1 MKIAIV
7 EDEKYWREY
16 AKKVVQQFYGENN
29 QFELDIYVNGISYL
43 KSGQKYDIS
52 FIDIEMPSIDGF
64 ETIVKA
70 KQFNY
75 KGIFIVLTTH
85 LELSRKG
92 YHVDAFRYID
102 KANIYEE
109 VYEALKSAEIVLGR
123 NAKVCVNV
131 IGEGKRELTLKN
143 IIYIETE
150 KHYVAIHTKY
160 GDIRC
165 SNSMHEM
172 EKFLCNKWFYR
183 SHNAY
188 IVNLD
193 EVKAIEGSKA
203 IMSNLHKLDIAKRK
217 FFSFRRAYI
226 DRQYECANG

>member
-7 EDEKYWREY
+7 EDEMYWREY
-16 AKKVVQQFYGENN
+16 ARKIMCQFYENN
-29 QFELDIYVNGISYL
+29 KQVELDVYENGDSYL
-43 KSGQKYDIS
+43 DSRKIYDIS
-52 FIDIEMPSIDGF
+52 FVDIEMPSINGF
-64 ETIVKA
+64 ETILKA
-70 KQFNY
+70 KQFNN
-75 KGIFIVLTTH
+75 KGIFIVFTTH

-102 KANIYEE
+102 KANIHEE
-109 VYEALKSAEIVLGR
+109 VYEALKSAELVLGR
-123 NAKVCVNV
+123 NEKVCVNV
-131 IGEGKRELTLKN
+131 IGEGPRVLTLKN

-150 KHYVAIHTKY
+150 KHYIAIHTKY

-172 EKFLCNKWFYR
+172 EKILCNKWFYR

-193 EVKAIEGSKA
+193 EVKSIDGSKA
-203 IMSNLHKLDIAKRK
+203 IMSNTHKLDIAKRK
-217 FFSFRRAYI
+217 FSCFRRTYM
-226 DRQYECANG
+226 DRQYECASG